1 MDPVTLSAIM
11 GGGSAI
17 LGMIEGNS
25 AQKLQAQIAQRNFE
39 LQQQAANRQ
48 WQIAQQT
55 MEMQKAGSRDAE
67 GNTQQYIPG
76 VGWVTT
82 ASQATQANIDASRA
96 EQFKRLTEDA
106 SMGRQNLRDDF
117 ARRGREGSMADT
129 VMTEWKADNTPDVNT
144 LRHAILMNKMSGLD
158 RGFDMESQNAMRQA
172 NRSGASNAGNIIA
185 SLAARRADANRDAR
199 SSSYLDALTAR
210 EGMQGSRDTRLGS
223 KYNMLAG
230 RSTGSQPNF
239 MPDSSSDSLRAALQ
253 GRMNTNAQAMGV
265 AGNLAGN
272 APQMDASHAKPKFG
286 AALALGGLADLVG
299 TFKNFGGD
307 NANKPP
313 TSTSSQPAYKYNDD
327 GFY

>member
-1 MDPVTLSAIM
+1 MDPMTLSAIL

-17 LGMIEGNS
+17 MGMIEGNS
-25 AQKLQAQIAQRNFE
+25 AQKLQAQIAARNLAMQE
-39 LQQQAANRQ
+39 QAANRQ

-55 MEMQKAGSRDAE
+55 MEMQRAGSRDAE
-67 GNTQQYIPG
+67 GNTQRYIPG
-76 VGWVTT
+76 IGWVTT
-82 ASQATQANIDASRA
+82 ASDATQANIDASRA

-106 SMGRQNLRDDF
+106 AMGRQNLRDDF
-117 ARRGREGSMADT
+117 ARRGREGAMADS

-144 LRHAILMNKMSGLD
+144 LRHAILANKMSGLD

-210 EGMQGSRDTRLGS
+210 EGMQSSRDTRLGN
-223 KYNMLAG
+223 KYNILAG

-239 MPDSSSDSLRAALQ
+239 MPDSSADSLRAALQ

-265 AGNLAGN
+265 AGSLAGN
-272 APQMDASHAKPKFG
+272 APQMDSSFAKPKFG
-286 AALALGGLADLVG
+286 AALALGGLADLVS
-299 TFKNFGGD
+299 TFKDGN
-307 NANKPP
+307 NNNK
-313 TSTSSQPAYKYNDD
+313 SQGSAPDYDRIY
-327 GFY
+327 